1 MSEGFVCYKSFIKA
15 IKKLPPEDFKECM
28 LVLANYA
35 LDGEEPEEMSPY
47 VEMFFEMAR
56 PQIDANA
63 KKREAGSVGGKANRK
78 QNEAE
83 SKQNE
88 AESKQNEAES
98 KQNEAKEKV
107 KEKVKEKEKVKA
119 KAKENGGTPYPLS
132 TTPGLVEDIEAEQ
145 IAELGVDIYAAESL
159 SNWIKSRSEKREPI
173 TESEFKAL
181 VSTVQSSIQKHGVTA
196 VRNQIQESMANG
208 YKGLCLDR
216 LDQKPRNRAAPDKT
230 NVLDGLTD
238 SASKFLARGNG

>member
-35 LDGEEPEEMSPY
+35 LDGEEPEKMSPY

-83 SKQNE
+83 PKQNE
-88 AESKQNEAES
+88 AEPKQNEA
-98 KQNEAKEKV
+98 

-132 TTPGLVEDIEAEQ
+132 ATPGLVEDIEAEQ
-145 IAELGVDIYAAESL
+145 IAELGMDIYAAESL

-238 SASKFLARGNG
+238 SASKFLARGSS